1 MAEPEKILIIKP
13 ITMSGLAKA
22 YGMSRRTI
30 YNWLQRHK
38 LLIGERDGLF
48 FTPAQVKK
56 IYECL
61 GPPNRAFK
69 E

>member
-1 MAEPEKILIIKP
+1 
-13 ITMSGLAKA
+13 MSGLAKA